1 MVGTLSPIHWL
12 PTFCSEGCYCFKNK
26 CLWCLKAGDGVK
38 DACGL
43 LPGQPDKEELDYIPK
58 TNTPRPQPV
67 LPLGCSISFYVPL
80 LASLGASIS

>member
-1 MVGTLSPIHWL
+1 M
-12 PTFCSEGCYCFKNK
+12 
-26 CLWCLKAGDGVK
+26 K